1 MSVLRCGTWRL
12 TLRPGMALLA
22 LAGAA
27 AMVSLGNWQTRR
39 AEEKLALQQRVDAH
53 AQGPV
58 LSLPAAR
65 VSAAD
70 YVNNRVAVRGE
81 FAPRHMVFVDNRVL
95 RGVPGYHVVTPLRI
109 RGGDRYVLVNR
120 GWITAGPTRD
130 RLPEILTPAGDVV
143 VEGLAVV
150 PPERVYEL
158 AEETGPGPR
167 VQHLVL
173 ARMAKRTGLE
183 LQPIVVQQTSDA
195 PDGLVR
201 AWERPDSGAN
211 THRAY
216 AVQWYAM
223 GVVVIAIY
231 FGLNLKRGNDDA

>member
-1 MSVLRCGTWRL
+1 MSVLRCGSWRL

-22 LAGAA
+22 LAVAA

-39 AEEKLALQQRVDAH
+39 AEERLALQQRVDTL

-70 YVNNRVAVRGE
+70 YVNGRVAVRGE
-81 FAPRHMVFVDNRVL
+81 FAPRHMVLVDNRVL
-95 RGVPGYHVVTPLRI
+95 RGAPGYHVVTPLRI

-120 GWITAGPTRD
+120 GWIAAGPTRD
-130 RLPEILTPAGDVV
+130 RLPEVRTPGGEVV

-158 AEETGPGPR
+158 AEESGPGPR

-216 AVQWYAM
+216 AAQWYAM
-223 GVVVIAIY
+223 GAVVIAIY
-231 FGLNLKRGNDDA
+231 VGLNLKRRNDDT

>member
-1 MSVLRCGTWRL
+1 MSVLRCGTWQL
-12 TLRPGMALLA
+12 TLRPAMLLLA

-39 AEEKLALQQRVDAH
+39 ADEKLALQQRIDAL
-53 AQGPV
+53 ARGPV
-58 LSLPAAR
+58 LSLSAGR

-70 YVNNRVAVRGE
+70 YVNSRVAVRGE
-81 FAPRHMVFVDNRVL
+81 FAPRHTVLVDNRVL

-109 RGGDRYVLVNR
+109 RGSDMYVLVDR

-130 RLPEILTPAGDVV
+130 RLPEIRTPAGEVV

-150 PPERVYEL
+150 PPDRVYEL
-158 AEETGPGPR
+158 AEESGSGPR

-183 LQPIVVQQTSDA
+183 LQPIVIQQTSDA
-195 PDGLVR
+195 PDGLMR

-216 AVQWYAM
+216 ALQWYAM

-231 FGLNLKRGNDDA
+231 VGLNLKRGNDHA